1 MVVGSSIMQY
11 FPSYPFKK
19 ALAPLLAQFIF
30 DTKIRKFTYLS
41 IAKKLKLNMMIDM
54 TMFAIRFILNPN
66 PPNCNSIVCLMAC
79 WIERYAMAPEAAE
92 VE

>member
-1 MVVGSSIMQY
+1 MVVDSSIVQY

-41 IAKKLKLNMMIDM
+41 IAQKPQAK
-54 TMFAIRFILNPN
+54 
-66 PPNCNSIVCLMAC
+66 
-79 WIERYAMAPEAAE
+79 
-92 VE
+92 

>member
-1 MVVGSSIMQY
+1 MVVGSSIVQY

-41 IAKKLKLNMMIDM
+41 IAKKKTQAKYDDWHDY
-54 TMFAIRFILNPN
+54 
-66 PPNCNSIVCLMAC
+66 VCH
-79 WIERYAMAPEAAE
+79 
-92 VE
+92 

>member
-54 TMFAIRFILNPN
+54 TRDQDHSRF
-66 PPNCNSIVCLMAC
+66 
-79 WIERYAMAPEAAE
+79 
-92 VE
+92 

>member
-1 MVVGSSIMQY
+1 MVVGSSIVQY

-41 IAKKLKLNMMIDM
+41 IAKKLKLNM

>member
-1 MVVGSSIMQY
+1 MVVGSSIVQY

-41 IAKKLKLNMMIDM
+41 IAKKPQAKLQFHRLLDGL
-54 TMFAIRFILNPN
+54 LN
-66 PPNCNSIVCLMAC
+66 
-79 WIERYAMAPEAAE
+79 
-92 VE
+92 

>member
-1 MVVGSSIMQY
+1 MVVGSSIVQY

-41 IAKKLKLNMMIDM
+41 SIAKKLKLNMMIDM
-54 TMFAIRFILNPN
+54 TY
-66 PPNCNSIVCLMAC
+66 VCH
-79 WIERYAMAPEAAE
+79 
-92 VE
+92 